1 MVFAKEM
8 IGKKYGRLS
17 VTGFESV
24 KIKGKNRTYNRI
36 YLFCKC
42 DCGAEVRIRKD
53 GVLSGAVVSCG
64 CNRNE
69 KAHFSGLK
77 HAQSCIT
84 HGMTKTRIFG
94 IWKGMRQRCNYKK
107 AKDFHNY
114 GGRGI
119 KVCSEWENSF
129 IAFKDW
135 AFQNG
140 YADNLTIDRINVNGN
155 YEPTNCRWI
164 TMAEQQ
170 KNRRNCKAY
179 KIGK

>member
-17 VTGFESV
+17 VTGFESI
-24 KIKGKNRTYNRI
+24 KIKGKNRTNNRI

-53 GVLSGAVVSCG
+53 GVLSGVVVSCG

-77 HAQSCIT
+77 HARSCIT
-84 HGMTKTRIFG
+84 HGMTKTRIYG
-94 IWKGMRQRCNYKK
+94 IWKGMRKRCNYKK

-155 YEPTNCRWI
+155 YEPSNCRWI

-170 KNRRNCKAY
+170 KNKRRSIKE
-179 KIGK
+179 

>member
-135 AFQNG
+135 AIQNG

-155 YEPTNCRWI
+155 YEPANCRWI

>member
-94 IWKGMRQRCNYKK
+94 IWKGMRQRCNYVK

-140 YADNLTIDRINVNGN
+140 YADNLT
-155 YEPTNCRWI
+155 PTPTVPQSGEGARAQAFCL
-164 TMAEQQ
+164 TSLA
-170 KNRRNCKAY
+170 
-179 KIGK
+179 GGVS